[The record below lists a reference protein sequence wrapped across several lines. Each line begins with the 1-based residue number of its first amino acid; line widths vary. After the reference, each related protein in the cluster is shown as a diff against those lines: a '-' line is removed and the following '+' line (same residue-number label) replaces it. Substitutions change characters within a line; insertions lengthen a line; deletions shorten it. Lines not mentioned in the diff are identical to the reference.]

1 MKVMLFYVIKVER
14 IVMQKKT
21 YEMNLVDRLDMSLIA
36 WYDVEPSNEILLLG
50 KAIRYRD
57 FFSGKSCNVC
67 CASLCEICEETF
79 QKKNNAT
86 FDIILGLE
94 ILETEPEPKM
104 LLDMIKA
111 LMKKE
116 GKLFLGADNR
126 LGVRYLCGE
135 KDPFTQRCFDGLDKY
150 ISLCSEKKDFI
161 QSGRCYTKAE
171 LKSILTEVG
180 LNIKFY
186 AVLPTLENAQLIV
199 AEDYVI
205 AEKISAR
212 YFPMYRN
219 PDTVFLREEQ
229 IYDDFVQNGALHTV
243 ANAFL
248 IECTLNNCFTD
259 IRQVT
264 LSMNRGEERA
274 WATIMRS
281 KQVEKRILFSKGYK
295 SLQKLDQNMRALYK
309 KGIPTVPGQCEG
321 QAYMMPYID
330 APLGNIYLQ
339 QLLRTDADE
348 FLKCMDQF
356 RELILKSSEPIAKN
370 EHGIILKD
378 GYVDMIPLNSFFQ
391 NGEFVFFDQEFCIN
405 NYPANA
411 ILYRAIIVVYEQMPE
426 HEALIPMDL
435 VWQRYGLKEQLEY
448 LNKITTEF
456 LVELRNYRKLTTF
469 YDTHMRNEWITNY
482 NRKRLDDVVNNVVF
496 YDDVQG
502 NKCFEGLKDK
512 KVFLFGAGR
521 WCDKFLAFYKND
533 YNICRILDNDES
545 KWGTQMNGIPVASP
559 ESLVGEQDAYKVIIC
574 AKNYEPIYRQLK
586 RMQVVYIGI
595 YDANYIYA
603 GRQTLNIVC
612 SDEKKYHIG
621 YLSGT
626 FDVFHIGHVNI
637 LRRAKEQCDYLIVAV
652 TSDEYVRNHKNK
664 EPIIPFEER
673 VQVLDSCKYVDEV
686 VGVPVNYAG
695 TIEAFQKYHFDCQFC
710 GSDCKYD
717 PWWLEQKEFLQN
729 HDSDLCFLPYTEQTS
744 STKIRAL
751 IDNELM

>member
-1 MKVMLFYVIKVER
+1 MLFYVIKVER